1 MIGPTK
7 GAVRAAGVILGGDK
21 SIDTEYG
28 RKSVIGLARLI
39 DSETAAPDLLKVCKC
54 ADADIKG
61 LLECMDDSTAYDFPT
76 HAAEQTRM
84 EIEAAIAKAEARE

>member
-1 MIGPTK
+1 MTGLNSLSLF
-7 GAVRAAGVILGGDK
+7 GRWEAG
-21 SIDTEYG
+21 G
-28 RKSVIGLARLI
+28 R
-39 DSETAAPDLLKVCKC
+39 C